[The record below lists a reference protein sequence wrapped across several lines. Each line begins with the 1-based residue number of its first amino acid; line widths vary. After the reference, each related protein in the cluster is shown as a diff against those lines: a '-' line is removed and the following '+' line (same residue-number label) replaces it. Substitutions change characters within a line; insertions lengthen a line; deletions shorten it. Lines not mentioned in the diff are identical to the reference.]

1 MRAKRDIALCAVA
14 DAGIKSKVRNAMI
27 QKRIPYAE
35 EWHKVPLLRR
45 RKYEGAK
52 EVCVIVTHHEQ
63 ADQAKAQI
71 QSMDDMVTSR
81 VYFDLKGLTKLS

>member
-1 MRAKRDIALCAVA
+1 MRAERDIALCAVA
-14 DAGIKSKVRNAMI
+14 DATIKSKVMNAMI

-52 EVCVIVTHHEQ
+52 EVCVIITHREHVEE
-63 ADQAKAQI
+63 AKKLVASQGDAT
-71 QSMDDMVTSR
+71 SSR
-81 VYFDLKGLTKLS
+81 VYFDLDGLPR